1 MATFNQIQMK
11 RSATPGKAPTVSD
24 LSLGEFGIN
33 TYDGKVFIKKDDG
46 VPSIVEVG
54 LKGSTAVQNVFYVS
68 KSGNDANNGKSLDQS
83 KLTIKS
89 AVEAT
94 RALVATATATV
105 ANGEITALYV
115 TNPGAGYELPL
126 IPTVTIFG
134 DGFGAEA
141 APIISGGFVT
151 GFTIIN
157 RGSGYTYAD
166 VYITPAGAGRT
177 GAGATIFV
185 KSGDYT
191 EDNPIYIPAGVSIVG
206 DSLRS
211 VTIRPQNSTLD
222 LFWVNNKSYFTEM
235 TFRDHKAPGAIIAFP
250 SVDIT
255 SIENTNPAR
264 VTFTGVFTYDRVK
277 CSRDIGL
284 IVDALAQD
292 IKFPGLDGTSQSM
305 FAGLQYWT
313 QSGYSIP
320 NVYPTSEVTATLG
333 ALAQLKTEIAAL
345 IVPAITVTT
354 DSLIDVIINLLNGTT
369 NPATITDAIS
379 PNGTTAITS
388 QYVVAAYNNIQAA
401 KTTIKDNII
410 DWINSVGAP
419 GITYD
424 EALCRRDL
432 DYIIDSVCYDLLYGG
447 NRQVVQSG
455 IYYLGF
461 STTDTAIPG
470 EIPQVTAAYQ
480 YLKSIV
486 PSVIQGTAIVSPR
499 QTRVKQVTTGSNGTV
514 TQSNLATNNID
525 MILDIINT
533 GPAAY
538 VTTGSRTPIGLVA
551 AGGNANNAY
560 DKLIANR
567 DFLRAEVIAYIDQ
580 ETISFDRAKCYRDV
594 GLIVDA
600 LAQDIYFTGATQST
614 FAGIQYWSQNSLT
627 TSSELGAGE
636 RLATIATFGFI
647 RDLVKDVV
655 QNITSG
661 GSVVHYTPGTYT
673 QVTSNPAATIT
684 EANLLASKFNLIID
698 ILNANTTD
706 GVTDQIDPNGIV
718 AATGNKAQ
726 AVANIVA
733 NTNYIKEQAA
743 KYIQA
748 TYPAVYAT
756 YNAVTCARDV
766 GYILDSVTVDLL
778 YGGNRQSIQSAVYY
792 YTYNSTSFVPTEIQQ
807 IEKAYRYIKILSSY
821 IIRGLAMPYLYQE
834 GEPQVFATNSGTL
847 TQVTEVQ
854 NKVSLIL
861 DIINDYTTANP
872 LFEKAPLPTTPSGTA
887 VRRYAAEQ
895 LLANRN
901 FIAAEVVAYL
911 EGYTYNRTTCSR
923 DTGLIVDALVQDLL
937 FDGDS
942 QSTFAAIQY
951 WSQTAERSIPSG
963 ELAATA
969 AAIDFVITQTNA
981 LSIRTTDKTNI
992 ENGFDL
998 IRNLLD
1004 GTVDVA
1010 TITSGIVPNS
1020 IEPDR
1025 AAQAAY
1031 DALQAAKA
1039 QIIDD
1044 TITDISGTFPSFDQP
1059 ITGATVANPV
1069 VLTITGHAFSDGDSI
1084 RINGIEGMVELNGNR
1099 YYTKN
1104 IGVNTV
1110 ELYLDS
1116 ALLTALDGTGF
1127 TAYETGGYADT
1138 QSAAK
1143 CRRDLGYMIDS
1154 VSFDLLYNADPT
1166 NTIQSNRQA
1175 VQSGVYYWNH
1185 STTVSIVPGE
1195 KPIVTAAYDYIK
1207 TLSSYI
1213 VEGREVPTVYS
1224 TVPQVFP
1231 EGPAAIGTAQDVSK
1245 IADKLDLMI
1254 NIINAG
1260 PNVAPNP
1267 EPISLTRIGSFNYNR
1282 TKCSRDLGLIVDSI
1296 AQDIKFPGT
1305 SGDSQTVF
1313 TGLQYWTQNDG
1324 YSISNTAPSAEVA
1337 ATVGAL
1343 VQLKAEITAVAA
1355 ATSAT
1360 TDELINLI
1368 INIINRIIDPADVT
1382 DLIVPN
1388 DATANT
1394 GAIATAY
1401 AAIQAAKTTIRANIV
1416 SWVNA
1421 NYPELTYNSTTCS
1434 RDVGFILDSVCYDL
1448 LYNGNRQA
1456 IQSGIYYLGFSS
1468 TVSAVDGEIPQ
1479 VTAAYQYLKSI
1490 LPSIIEGTPLT
1501 TTYQTDVAQVT
1512 SGSNGTST
1520 QSTLATTAVDT
1531 ILDIIN
1537 NGPGTYLDVGNRT
1550 PIGLVAAGGNAN
1562 NTYTRLQAN
1571 RDFIRAEVIAY
1582 IDTTVV
1588 TYDHLKCS
1596 RDLGLIVDALA
1607 QDLKFPGL
1615 DGNSQ
1620 SMFAG
1625 LQYWTQADGYS
1636 VPDGVPSEKAAT
1648 LDALAYIKSQVA
1660 GLAGVTIDST
1670 TNALFDTIIDILDG
1684 TTPPASVTDLIVPNG
1699 TTASAVTAVTNAYA
1713 AIQTA
1718 KATLPAATVAYIQGL
1733 PAYSGLVFDTGLC
1746 ERDVGYILDSISYD
1760 VLYGGNRQ
1768 AIQSGIYYLNFSST
1782 VTAIPNEVPQVT
1794 AAYEYLKS
1802 IIPSVVAGTPVATLY
1817 QTDTPQVTSGSSGAG
1832 AAASVQANVDLI
1844 LDIIINGPN
1853 AYITPGTRTPIGLV
1867 AETDATILNAYN
1879 KLVANRNFLRAEI
1892 IAYIDYVLQK
1902 KYQTTANAAYL
1913 LNANRAFIVSELIGF
1928 TDENYAIQHPYSSGD
1943 TISIRKVSGMSEVN
1957 NGYIHQIV
1965 NATNT
1970 NPVRLTFD
1978 KGHTFGNTYSMRIS
1992 AVSGMNEING
2002 NRYYARF
2009 FSGTEIELFNDVQ
2022 LTDPVDGTLFGS
2034 YISGGQAETDS
2045 FYYVRKIDGDSI
2057 DLYLDRALTQPVDAT
2072 NWGTYITG
2080 GVAGTGALPVSPY
2093 VHNCSS
2099 ITTTGTGMRVDGNLS
2114 TGLKSMVLD
2123 SFTQINEGGNG
2134 IEIINRGYAQLV
2146 SIYTICTDI
2155 GILCKDGGF
2164 CSVANS
2170 DSSFGTYAL
2179 VADGLSDVQYSGVTD
2194 GDLQIGKAINLK
2206 GLTHRPNYGDAMDVT
2221 SVLNISNATI
2231 VISSATVNEPG
2242 SGYAP
2247 GNVVTVAGTTGS
2259 TAPTFRV
2266 STVKIVG
2273 TPTISSQTGTFAVGN
2288 RLTFTSGFSTPA
2300 VLEVSS
2306 VDGLDQIDGL
2316 IIVEPGV
2323 KNTSVIGSTL
2333 TADIVQGGTS
2343 ATVTVQFG
2351 VESVGVSTFGS
2362 STAIPANP
2370 AATTSGTGTGAMLD
2384 VTYSIRLTFP
2394 APHYFRGDEQIAI
2407 AGMTGMTELNG
2418 NLYFIKLTGNAYLA
2432 DLHVD
2437 SATTLGVDV
2446 TGFGTYAG
2454 SGTATLHD
2462 YYTVVTATEGPVA
2475 TAGTYVGLRQSQIG
2489 LEIAVKRPI
2498 VNESFVEFRQ
2508 RSIVSS
2514 SGHTFEYIGSGNILS
2529 TATPEAGAYPIA
2541 ANEVVELRGGK
2552 AYFTGTNE
2560 QGDFKIG
2567 TELVINRDTG
2577 TISGRTFNKSLFAVL
2592 TPYILALEG

>member
-1 MATFNQIQMK
+1 MATINLIQMK
-11 RSATPGKAPTVSD
+11 RSATPGKEPTTQD
-24 LSLGEFGIN
+24 LALGEFGIN
-33 TYDGKVFIKKDDG
+33 THDGRVFIKKDDG
-46 VPSIVEVG
+46 MPEIIEVG
-54 LKGSTAVQNVFYVS
+54 AKGSTSVQNVFYVS
-68 KSGNDANNGKSLDQS
+68 KSGNDANDGKSLDRS

-89 AVEAT
+89 AVAAA
-94 RALVATATATV
+94 RQLVATATATV
-105 ANGEITALYV
+105 VDGAVTEIYV

-126 IPTVTIFG
+126 IPSVTIFG
-134 DGFGAEA
+134 DGTGARA
-141 APIISGGFVT
+141 VPIISGGSVT
-151 GFTIIN
+151 GFTILDGGID
-157 RGSGYTYAD
+157 YTYAD
-166 VYITPAGAGRT
+166 IYITPAGFGPT

-191 EDNPIYIPAGVSIVG
+191 EDNPIFVPAGVCIVG
-206 DSLRS
+206 DSLRA
-211 VTIRPQNSTLD
+211 VTVRPQNPTLD
-222 LFWVNNKSYFTEM
+222 MFWVNNKSYFTEM
-235 TFRDHKAPGAIIAFP
+235 TFRDHKSPAAVIAFP

-255 SIENTNPAR
+255 GIENTNPAR
-264 VTFTGVFTYDRVK
+264 VTFSGVFTYDRVK
-277 CSRDIGL
+277 CSRDVGL
-284 IVDALAQD
+284 IVDSLAQD
-292 IKFPGLDGTSQSM
+292 LKFPSTNGNSQSV

-313 QSGYSIP
+313 QSGYSIANTP
-320 NVYPTSEVTATLG
+320 SNSEVLPTLS
-333 ALAQLKTEIAAL
+333 ALEYLKTQISELGNVDASVA
-345 IVPAITVTT
+345 TT
-354 DSLIDVIINLLNGTT
+354 TSGLLDVIIDILNGTT
-369 NPATITDAIS
+369 NPASVTDLIVPNDTVAQTSTKVVNAYAAIQ
-379 PNGTTAITS
+379 T
-388 QYVVAAYNNIQAA
+388 A
-401 KTTIKDNII
+401 KTTIENNVVSYIQDTYPLLSFNGVTCAR
-410 DWINSVGAP
+410 DVG
-419 GITYD
+419 
-424 EALCRRDL
+424 
-432 DYIIDSVCYDLLYGG
+432 YILDSVCYDLLYNG
-447 NRQVVQSG
+447 NRQVIQSG

-461 STTDTAIPG
+461 STTDSAIPG
-470 EIPQVTAAYQ
+470 EVPQVTAAYNF
-480 YLKSIV
+480 LKTLIEPIV
-486 PSVIQGTAIVSPR
+486 TGTAVASAYQTKVS
-499 QTRVKQVTTGSNGTV
+499 QVLPTDPTAIGTTTEA
-514 TQSNLATNNID
+514 NLIKANITE
-525 MILDIINT
+525 ILDIINN
-533 GPAAY
+533 GPSAAPAQE
-538 VTTGSRTPIGLVA
+538 PIGLTA
-551 AGGNANNAY
+551 TSTDEELYAY
-560 DKLIANR
+560 DLLVANR
-567 DFLRAEVIAYIDQ
+567 DFIRAEVIAYIDR
-580 ETISFDRAKCYRDV
+580 ETTAFDRAKCYRDV

-600 LAQDIYFTGATQST
+600 LAQDVYFTGATQST

-636 RLATIATFGFI
+636 KAATIATFGFI

-655 QNITSG
+655 ENITSG
-661 GSVVHYTPGTYT
+661 GSVVHYAPGTYT
-673 QVTSNPAATIT
+673 QDVSNPAATAT
-684 EANLLASKFNLIID
+684 EAGLLGDNFDLIIS
-698 ILNANTTD
+698 ILNADSTT
-706 GVTDQIDPNGIV
+706 GVTDQIVPNSIV
-718 AATGNKAQ
+718 AATGDKAQ

-733 NTNYIKEQAA
+733 NYDYIKEQAA

-756 YNAVTCARDV
+756 YDAVKCARDV

-807 IEKAYRYIKILSSY
+807 IEKAYSYIKILSSY
-821 IIRGLAMPYLYQE
+821 IIRGLPMPYLYQE
-834 GEPQVFATNSGTL
+834 GEPQVFETNPGTL

-861 DIINDYTTANP
+861 DIINDYQTTNP

-887 VRRYAAEQ
+887 ARQYAAEQ
-895 LLANRN
+895 LLANRD
-901 FIAAEVVAYL
+901 FISAEVLAYL

-951 WSQTAERSIPSG
+951 WSQTAERSIPTG
-963 ELAATA
+963 ELAATE

-992 ENGFDL
+992 ANGFGL

-1025 AAQAAY
+1025 DAQAAY
-1031 DALQAAKA
+1031 DALQEAKA

-1044 TITDISGTFPSFDQP
+1044 TIADIAGTFPSFDQP
-1059 ITGATVANPV
+1059 ITGATAANPV
-1069 VLTITGHAFSDGDSI
+1069 VLTITGHAFADGDSI
-1084 RINGIEGMVELNGNR
+1084 RINSVEGMVELNGNR

-1104 IGVNTV
+1104 TGANTV
-1110 ELYLDS
+1110 ALYLDS
-1116 ALLTALDGTGF
+1116 TLATSLDGSAF

-1166 NTIQSNRQA
+1166 NTVQSNRQA

-1185 STTVSIVPGE
+1185 STTTSIVPGE
-1195 KPIVTAAYDYIK
+1195 KPVVTAAYDYIK

-1213 VEGREVPTVYS
+1213 VKGKDVPTTYG
-1224 TVPQVFP
+1224 TVEQVKP
-1231 EGPAAIGTAQDVSK
+1231 EGSTAIGTQQDVDK
-1245 IADKLDLMI
+1245 IVDKIDLMI

-1260 PNVAPNP
+1260 PSVAPEP
-1267 EPISLTRIGSFNYNR
+1267 SPISLTRIGSFNYNR
-1282 TKCSRDLGLIVDSI
+1282 TKCSRDLGLIVDAI

-1313 TGLQYWTQNDG
+1313 AGLQYWTQTG
-1324 YSISNTAPSAEVA
+1324 FSIPNISPSAEVA
-1337 ATVGAL
+1337 ATIGAL
-1343 VQLKAEITAVAA
+1343 GELKAEITAVAA

-1360 TDELINLI
+1360 TDELINTIISI
-1368 INIINRIIDPADVT
+1368 INGGIAAEDVT

-1388 DATANT
+1388 DAVANT
-1394 GAIATAY
+1394 GGIATAY
-1401 AAIQAAKTTIRANIV
+1401 AAIQAAKATIQSNIV
-1416 SWVNA
+1416 DWVDT
-1421 NYPELTYNSTTCS
+1421 NYPTLAYNSVTCS
-1434 RDVGFILDSVCYDL
+1434 RDVGYIIDSVCYDL
-1448 LYNGNRQA
+1448 LYNGNRQS

-1468 TVSAVDGEIPQ
+1468 TESAVAGEIPQ

-1490 LPSIIEGTPLT
+1490 LPSIIEGTALT

-1520 QSTLATTAVDT
+1520 QSTLATNAVDT

-1550 PIGLVAAGGNAN
+1550 PIGLAAAGGNAN

-1571 RDFIRAEVIAY
+1571 RAFIQAEVIAY
-1582 IDTTVV
+1582 IDSRVV
-1588 TYDHLKCS
+1588 AYDHIKCS

-1636 VPDGVPSEKAAT
+1636 VPNGSPSEKAAT
-1648 LDALAYIKSQVA
+1648 LDALAYLKTQVA
-1660 GLAGVTIDST
+1660 GLAGVTIDTT

-1684 TTPPASVTDLIVPNG
+1684 TTPPASVTDLIEPNG
-1699 TTASAVTAVTNAYA
+1699 TTASAVTAVTNAYT

-1733 PAYSGLVFDTGLC
+1733 PAYSGLVFDTATC
-1746 ERDVGYILDSISYD
+1746 ERDVEYILDSISYD

-1794 AAYEYLKS
+1794 AAYQYLKS
-1802 IIPSVVAGTPVATLY
+1802 IIPSIVAGTPVATLY
-1817 QTDTPQVTSGSSGAG
+1817 QTDVAQVTSGSSGAG

-1867 AETDATILNAYN
+1867 AETDSTILNAYN
-1879 KLVANRNFLRAEI
+1879 KLVANRDFLRAEI
-1892 IAYIDYVLQK
+1892 IAYIDYVLQQ

-1928 TDENYAIQHPYSSGD
+1928 VDENYAIQHPYASGD
-1943 TISIRKVSGMSEVN
+1943 TISIRKVTGMTEVN
-1957 NGYIHQIV
+1957 NGYIHSIT

-1970 NPVRLTFD
+1970 IPVRLTFD
-1978 KGHTFGNTYSMRIS
+1978 KGHTFGNTMSMRVS
-1992 AVSGMNEING
+1992 AVGGMNEVNG

-2009 FSGTEIELFNDVQ
+2009 LNTTEVELFNDVK
-2022 LTDPVDGTLFGS
+2022 LTDPVDGTLFGV
-2034 YISGGQAETDS
+2034 YTSGGQAETDS
-2045 FYYVRKIDGDSI
+2045 YYYVRKIDGDSI
-2057 DLYLDRALTQPVDAT
+2057 DLYLDKALTQPVDAT
-2072 NWGTYITG
+2072 SWGTYITG

-2179 VADGLSDVQYSGVTD
+2179 VADGLSEVLYSGVSD
-2194 GDLQIGKAINLK
+2194 GDLQIGKSINLK

-2221 SVLNISNATI
+2221 SVLNIIDATI
-2231 VISSATVNEPG
+2231 VVASATVSDPG
-2242 SGYAP
+2242 TGYAP
-2247 GNVVTVAGTTGS
+2247 SNIITVTGTTG
-2259 TAPTFRV
+2259 TDPTFRV

-2273 TPTISSQTGTFAVGN
+2273 TPTVASQSGTWAVGD
-2288 RLTFTSGFSTPA
+2288 RITFTRGFSTPA
-2300 VLEVSS
+2300 VLEVATLSGS
-2306 VDGLDQIDGL
+2306 AISTVT
-2316 IIVEPGV
+2316 IIEPGV
-2323 KNTSVIGSTL
+2323 KNTAVTGSAVTP
-2333 TADIVQGGTS
+2333 DIVPAGTS
-2343 ATVTVQFG
+2343 VSFNLTFG
-2351 VESVGVSTFGS
+2351 VASVGVATFGDIA
-2362 STAIPANP
+2362 AIPVNP
-2370 AATTSGTGTGAMLD
+2370 AVTSGAGTGATLN
-2384 VTYSIRLTFP
+2384 VTYSIRLQFDDS
-2394 APHYFRGDEQIAI
+2394 HYFRGDEAVEIASVG
-2407 AGMTGMTELNG
+2407 GMTDING
-2418 NLYFIKLTGNAYLA
+2418 NTYFIKLTGIADKA

-2437 SATTLGVDV
+2437 AALLLGVDV
-2446 TGFGTYAG
+2446 TGFGTYG
-2454 SGTATLHD
+2454 SGGTATLHD
-2462 YYTVVTATEGPVA
+2462 YYTVVTATEGAVA
-2475 TAGTYVGLRQSQIG
+2475 TAGTYEGLRQSRIG
-2489 LEIAVKRPI
+2489 LEISVKRPI
-2498 VNESFVEFRQ
+2498 VNESTVEFRQ

-2529 TATPEAGAYPIA
+2529 TATPESGAYPIPE
-2541 ANEVVELRGGK
+2541 NEVVELRGGK

-2592 TPYILALEG
+2592 TPYILAIEG